1 MLEENKNRIVEEV
14 RQRIELDKGYI
25 RGILDKSTDTL
36 YITIYDIPIFSYN
49 SIGDMYFIRE
59 FFLIGPHQP
68 IGLGWEKIDKECI
81 RNRFEM
87 ISQYLPKLIK

>member
-1 MLEENKNRIVEEV
+1 MLEEDKDRVVEEV

-49 SIGDMYFIRE
+49 SIGV
-59 FFLIGPHQP
+59 
-68 IGLGWEKIDKECI
+68 CI
-81 RNRFEM
+81 
-87 ISQYLPKLIK
+87 S